1 MNCVCIPIS
10 EPLHICDAQRAA
22 RLLSKAIGLDD
33 VTVLNAVTAVTD
45 LANHL
50 FIRNERSG
58 KIEMTVIRHNDRLGL
73 EVKADDAAGDKAQPV
88 RVVFENC

>member
-1 MNCVCIPIS
+1 MSSLSIPIS
-10 EPLHICDAQRAA
+10 EPLHIFDAQRAA

-33 VTVLNAVTAVTD
+33 VSILHAVTAVTD

-58 KIEMTVIRHNDRLGL
+58 KIDLAVVRRHDRLGL
-73 EVKADDAAGDKAQPV
+73 EVKAGDAVDAPPV
-88 RVVFENC
+88 RVVFERC